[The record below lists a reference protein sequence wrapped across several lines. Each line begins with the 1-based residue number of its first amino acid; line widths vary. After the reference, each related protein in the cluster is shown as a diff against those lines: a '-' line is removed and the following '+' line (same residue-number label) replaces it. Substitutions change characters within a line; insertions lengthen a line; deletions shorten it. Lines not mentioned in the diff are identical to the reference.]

1 MGMMDGC
8 NHAGICMY
16 VYMCVW
22 YVGHVQVPFEPSREH
37 YICWSSSSTGI
48 CEQPDECWELN
59 SGPLLEQ
66 QVFSTTELPL
76 HPLVVSIVIHRGITY
91 SMESFV
97 SLPNRIP

>member
-59 SGPLLEQ
+59 SGPLAGL
-66 QVFSTTELPL
+66 T
-76 HPLVVSIVIHRGITY
+76 
-91 SMESFV
+91 M
-97 SLPNRIP
+97 